1 MRAALLFQPAVA
13 GLLAIGRTQQPAER
27 SSITIDLL
35 DDRIM
40 LSRVIAPEL
49 VVRLVNIGGSE
60 HQGWEVEVLRR
71 PVSVDSRNLIHY
83 APHGPDLSEVFAWH
97 VAERHFPDERTID
110 VRGYPITVT
119 IQLIDPR
126 VTGTGPD
133 ARFVSGRLRVGW
145 KPRK

>member
-1 MRAALLFQPAVA
+1 MRAAFRFLPTVAV
-13 GLLAIGRTQQPAER
+13 LLATSQARQSAAS

-35 DDRIM
+35 DDRVM

-49 VVRLVNIGGSE
+49 VVRLVNVGGSE

-71 PVSVDSRNLIHY
+71 PVSVDSRNLIHS

-97 VAERHFPDERTID
+97 VAERHFPDERIID

-126 VTGTGPD
+126 VTGKGPD
-133 ARFVSGRLRVGW
+133 ARFVSGRLRVSW